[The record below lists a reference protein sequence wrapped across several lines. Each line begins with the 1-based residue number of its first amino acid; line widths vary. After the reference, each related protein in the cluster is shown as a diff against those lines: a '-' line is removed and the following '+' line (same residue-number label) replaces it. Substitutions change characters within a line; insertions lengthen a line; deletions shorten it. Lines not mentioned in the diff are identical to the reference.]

1 MSTQN
6 PFNKKI
12 VREHDKLYLSENR
25 KLKVKEKFKS
35 IIRIADRHLRKL
47 TRPEILDVGCATGD
61 FLHYLRARYPNASLT
76 GLDIMP
82 ALLKLAKREVPQ
94 ASYVRGDIYTGRGL
108 PKSKFDAVFLLAV
121 HSIFDD
127 VGSWLD
133 NLLRLVKPN
142 GHIFVDGLF
151 NPEDVDVVMRVRYA
165 KPGSRYQRGWN
176 MFSQKT
182 VLEHLRKRGAKGAFH
197 RFVIGIDIPRH
208 KDDPLRSWTF
218 KLENGERAIIN
229 GTQIL
234 HQFYFLEITL
244 GKNDS

>member
-1 MSTQN
+1 MSTRN
-6 PFNKKI
+6 PFTKKV

-35 IIRIADRHLRKL
+35 IMRIADRHLRTL
-47 TRPEILDVGCATGD
+47 TRPEILDVGCASGD
-61 FLHYLRARYPNASLT
+61 FLQYLRALYPNASLT
-76 GLDIMP
+76 GLDVVP
-82 ALLKLAKREVPQ
+82 ALLKLAKREVLQ
-94 ASYVRGDIYTGRGL
+94 ASYIRGDIYTGKGL

-121 HSIFDD
+121 HSIFD
-127 VGSWLD
+127 
-133 NLLRLVKPN
+133 
-142 GHIFVDGLF
+142 
-151 NPEDVDVVMRVRYA
+151 VVVRVRYA

-176 MFSQKT
+176 VFSQKT

-234 HQFYFLEITL
+234 HQFYFLEITP
-244 GKNDS
+244 GQK